1 VKNKEQESYIPFQ
14 QVRSIMLHTAT
25 NISHEVISVAI
36 QHNTEILFIDRKG
49 FPIGRVWSHH
59 FGSISTIRK
68 NQLAF
73 AQSTTG
79 IDWIRG
85 ILVKKRCPPMSKR

>member
-1 VKNKEQESYIPFQ
+1 
-14 QVRSIMLHTAT
+14 MLHTAT

-85 ILVKKRCPPMSKR
+85 ILVKRAIIKF